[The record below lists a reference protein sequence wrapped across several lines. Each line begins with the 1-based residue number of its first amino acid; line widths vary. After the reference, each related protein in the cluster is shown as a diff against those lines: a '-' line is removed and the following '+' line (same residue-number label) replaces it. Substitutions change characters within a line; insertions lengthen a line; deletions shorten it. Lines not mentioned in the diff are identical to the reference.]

1 MKPGH
6 KLWIQNDAGDKVFG
20 PGPYQLLLW
29 VRETGSLRK
38 SAAQLGMSYSKA
50 YGVIRH
56 AEQELGF
63 ALMSKKIG
71 GAGGGGSHLTPEAE
85 ELIEKYGRYEQMA
98 ERALD
103 ALYVEIF
110 EPK

>member
-1 MKPGH
+1 MKAGH

-20 PGPYQLLLW
+20 PGPYQLLLL

-50 YGVIRH
+50 YAVIRH

-85 ELIEKYGRYEQMA
+85 DLIEKYGRYEQMA

-110 EPK
+110 ESK

>member
-1 MKPGH
+1 MDTERRGRKGI
-6 KLWIQNDAGDKVFG
+6 WTRAVSAAVAGAG
-20 PGPYQLLLW
+20 
-29 VRETGSLRK
+29 TGSLRK

-50 YGVIRH
+50 YTVIRH

-71 GAGGGGSHLTPEAE
+71 GTGGGGSHLTPQAE
-85 ELIEKYGRYEQMA
+85 ELMEKYGRYEQMA
-98 ERALD
+98 RRALD

-110 EPK
+110 EQE